1 MSDIGNKYLNIEV
14 PPQEYDPVEAQSF
27 RYTIQQNFI
36 TAGSEVKR
44 AMDHTESTSSLSLRK
59 YQFMTMGGASV

>member
-27 RYTIQQNFI
+27 RYTIQQNFR
-36 TAGSEVKR
+36 TVRFTRFLAGHKQPLAR
-44 AMDHTESTSSLSLRK
+44 
-59 YQFMTMGGASV
+59 

>member
-1 MSDIGNKYLNIEV
+1 M
-14 PPQEYDPVEAQSF
+14 EAQSF
-27 RYTIQQNFI
+27 RYTVQQNFR
-36 TAGSEVKR
+36 TTGSEVKK

>member
-27 RYTIQQNFI
+27 RYTIQQNFR
-36 TAGSEVKR
+36 TAG
-44 AMDHTESTSSLSLRK
+44 
-59 YQFMTMGGASV
+59 

>member
-1 MSDIGNKYLNIEV
+1 MSDTGNKYLNIEV

-27 RYTIQQNFI
+27 RYTVQQNFR
-36 TAGSEVKR
+36 TTGSEVKK

>member
-14 PPQEYDPVEAQSF
+14 PPQEHDPVEAQSF
-27 RYTIQQNFI
+27 RYTIQQNFR